1 MEITYLKLSLLAVL
15 VAGATMIISC
25 EKENNENGLT
35 TNAQTK
41 IGGGTGEALPL
52 PPGDTDTDYDYDT
65 KVTIFYWHI
74 TKTYDE
80 NGKLVFIKECLPK
93 WSNHGVCLIRIDISD
108 EDFGVGGGDL
118 DVDMPAIITLNG
130 DHQLTRLSINTENLN
145 PKDYESLS
153 ILADKIGYVEFN
165 ENIVINDEEG
175 MLSFEVK
182 EVPAGKYPISLI
194 DNEFII
200 DFEY

>member
-1 MEITYLKLSLLAVL
+1 MKKAFIKIASIAML
-15 VAGATMIISC
+15 VAGVAFFASC
-25 EKENNENGLT
+25 EKDNNENGLT

-41 IGGGTGEALPL
+41 IGGSTGEALPL
-52 PPGDTDTDYDYDT
+52 PPDGDGNGGNYDS

-74 TKTYDE
+74 SKTHDE

-93 WSNHGVCLIRIDISD
+93 WSNHGVCLIRIDITD
-108 EDFGVGGGDL
+108 ENFGVGYEGE
-118 DVDMPAIITLNG
+118 DMQAVLTLNG

-153 ILADKIGYVEFN
+153 ILANKIGYVEFR
-165 ENIVINDEEG
+165 ENIVIKDDDG
-175 MLSFEVK
+175 TLPFEVK
-182 EVPAGKYPISLI
+182 EIPAGKYPISLI

-200 DFEY
+200 DFKY

>member
-1 MEITYLKLSLLAVL
+1 MKTKYLKLSLLAVL

-35 TNAQTK
+35 TNVQPK
-41 IGGGTGEALPL
+41 IGGSTGEALPL
-52 PPGDTDTDYDYDT
+52 PPGGDGDDDDIVSS

-74 TKTYDE
+74 SKTHDE

-93 WSNHGVCLIRIDISD
+93 WSNHGVCLIRIDITD
-108 EDFGVGGGDL
+108 ENFGVGYEGE
-118 DVDMPAIITLNG
+118 DMQAVLTLND

-153 ILADKIGYVEFN
+153 ILTAKIGYVEFN

-175 MLSFEVK
+175 LLPFEVK

>member
-1 MEITYLKLSLLAVL
+1 MKTKYLKLSLLAVL

-25 EKENNENGLT
+25 EKDNNENGLT
-35 TNAQTK
+35 TNVQPK
-41 IGGGTGEALPL
+41 IGGSTGEALPL

-65 KVTIFYWHI
+65 KVTIFYWNI

-108 EDFGVGGGDL
+108 EDFGVGGEGE
-118 DVDMPAIITLNG
+118 DMTAILTLNDG
-130 DHQLTRLSINTENLN
+130 HQLTRLSINTENLN

>member
-1 MEITYLKLSLLAVL
+1 MKKAFIKIASIAML
-15 VAGATMIISC
+15 VAGIAFFASC

-52 PPGDTDTDYDYDT
+52 PPGGDGDDDDIVSS

-74 TKTYDE
+74 SKTHDE

-93 WSNHGVCLIRIDISD
+93 WSNHGVCLIRIDITD
-108 EDFGVGGGDL
+108 ENFGVGYEGE
-118 DVDMPAIITLNG
+118 DMQAVLTLND

>member
-1 MEITYLKLSLLAVL
+1 MQRTYLKLSLLAVL

-35 TNAQTK
+35 TNVQPK
-41 IGGGTGEALPL
+41 IGGSTGEALPL
-52 PPGDTDTDYDYDT
+52 PPGDDGNDSTITS
-65 KVTIFYWHI
+65 KVTIFYWNI
-74 TKTYDE
+74 SKTHDE

-93 WSNHGVCLIRIDISD
+93 WSNHGVCLIRIDITD
-108 EDFGVGGGDL
+108 ENFGVGYEGE
-118 DVDMPAIITLNG
+118 DMQAVLTLNG

-153 ILADKIGYVEFN
+153 ILAAKIGYVDFN

-175 MLSFEVK
+175 LLPFEVK

>member
-1 MEITYLKLSLLAVL
+1 MKTKYLKLSLLAVL

-25 EKENNENGLT
+25 EKDNNENGLT
-35 TNAQTK
+35 TNVQPK
-41 IGGGTGEALPL
+41 IGGSTGEALPL

-65 KVTIFYWHI
+65 KVTIFYWNI

-93 WSNHGVCLIRIDISD
+93 WSNHGVCLIRIDITD
-108 EDFGVGGGDL
+108 ENFGVGYEGE
-118 DVDMPAIITLNG
+118 DMQAVLTLND

>member
-1 MEITYLKLSLLAVL
+1 MKITYLKLSLLAVL

-35 TNAQTK
+35 TNVQPK
-41 IGGGTGEALPL
+41 IGGGTEEAIPL
-52 PPGDTDTDYDYDT
+52 PPGGGGGGGNTTT
-65 KVTIFYWHI
+65 SKVTIFYLHI
-74 TKTYDE
+74 TKTHDE

-93 WSNHGVCLIRIDISD
+93 KSNYGICYIRVNITD
-108 EDFGVGGGDL
+108 ENFGVGYEGE
-118 DVDMPAIITLNG
+118 DMQAVLTLND

-200 DFEY
+200 DFKY

>member
-1 MEITYLKLSLLAVL
+1 MKTKYLKLSLLAVL

-52 PPGDTDTDYDYDT
+52 PPDGDGNGGNYDS

-74 TKTYDE
+74 SKTHDE

-108 EDFGVGGGDL
+108 EDFGVGGEDL

-175 MLSFEVK
+175 LLPFEVK

>member
-1 MEITYLKLSLLAVL
+1 MKITYLKLSLLAVL

-35 TNAQTK
+35 TNVQPK
-41 IGGGTGEALPL
+41 IGGGTEEAIPL
-52 PPGDTDTDYDYDT
+52 PPGGGGGGGNTTT
-65 KVTIFYWHI
+65 SKVTIFYLHI
-74 TKTYDE
+74 TKTHDE

-93 WSNHGVCLIRIDISD
+93 KSNYGICYIRVNITD
-108 EDFGVGGGDL
+108 ENFGVGYEGE
-118 DVDMPAIITLNG
+118 DMQAVLTLND
-130 DHQLTRLSINTENLN
+130 DHQLTRLSINTETLN

-175 MLSFEVK
+175 LLPFEVK

>member
-1 MEITYLKLSLLAVL
+1 MKKAFIKIASIAML
-15 VAGATMIISC
+15 VAGVAFFASC

-52 PPGDTDTDYDYDT
+52 PPGGDGDDDDIVSS

-74 TKTYDE
+74 SKTHDE

-93 WSNHGVCLIRIDISD
+93 WSNHGVCLIRIDITD
-108 EDFGVGGGDL
+108 ENFGVGYEGE
-118 DVDMPAIITLNG
+118 DMQAVLTLND

>member
-1 MEITYLKLSLLAVL
+1 MKKTYLKLSLLAVL

-35 TNAQTK
+35 TNVQPK
-41 IGGGTGEALPL
+41 IGGGTEEAIPL
-52 PPGDTDTDYDYDT
+52 PPGGGGGNTTT
-65 KVTIFYWHI
+65 SKVTIFYLHI
-74 TKTYDE
+74 TKTHDE

-93 WSNHGVCLIRIDISD
+93 KSNYGICYIRVNITD
-108 EDFGVGGGDL
+108 ENFGVGYEGE
-118 DVDMPAIITLNG
+118 DMQAVLTLND
-130 DHQLTRLSINTENLN
+130 DHQLTRLSINTETLN

-175 MLSFEVK
+175 LLPFEVK

>member
-1 MEITYLKLSLLAVL
+1 MKTKYLKLSLLAVL

-25 EKENNENGLT
+25 EKDNNENGLT
-35 TNAQTK
+35 TNVQPK
-41 IGGGTGEALPL
+41 IGGSTGEALPL
-52 PPGDTDTDYDYDT
+52 PPGDTDTDTDYDT
-65 KVTIFYWHI
+65 KVTIFYWNI

-93 WSNHGVCLIRIDISD
+93 WSNHGVCLIRIDITD
-108 EDFGVGGGDL
+108 ENFGVGYEGE
-118 DVDMPAIITLNG
+118 DMQAVLTLND

>member
-1 MEITYLKLSLLAVL
+1 MKTKYLKLSLLAVL

-25 EKENNENGLT
+25 EKDNNENGLT
-35 TNAQTK
+35 TNVQPK
-41 IGGGTGEALPL
+41 IGGSTGEALPL

-65 KVTIFYWHI
+65 KVTIFYWNI

-93 WSNHGVCLIRIDISD
+93 WSNHGVCLIRIDITD
-108 EDFGVGGGDL
+108 ENFGVGYEGE
-118 DVDMPAIITLNG
+118 DMQAVLTLND

-175 MLSFEVK
+175 LLPFEVK

>member
-1 MEITYLKLSLLAVL
+1 MKTKYLKLSLLAVL

-35 TNAQTK
+35 TNVQPK
-41 IGGGTGEALPL
+41 IGGGTEEAIPL
-52 PPGDTDTDYDYDT
+52 PPGGGGGNTTT
-65 KVTIFYWHI
+65 SKVTIFYLHI
-74 TKTYDE
+74 TKTHDE

-93 WSNHGVCLIRIDISD
+93 KSNYGICYIRVNITD
-108 EDFGVGGGDL
+108 ENFGVGYEGE
-118 DVDMPAIITLNG
+118 DMQAVLTLND
-130 DHQLTRLSINTENLN
+130 DHQLTRLSINTETLN

-175 MLSFEVK
+175 LLPFEVK

>member
-1 MEITYLKLSLLAVL
+1 MKTNYLKLSLLAVL

-25 EKENNENGLT
+25 EKDNNENGLT
-35 TNAQTK
+35 TNVQPK
-41 IGGGTGEALPL
+41 IGGSTGEALPL
-52 PPGDTDTDYDYDT
+52 PPGDDGDDIVSS

-74 TKTYDE
+74 SKTHDE

-93 WSNHGVCLIRIDISD
+93 WSNHGVCLIRIDITD
-108 EDFGVGGGDL
+108 ENFGVGYEGE
-118 DVDMPAIITLNG
+118 DMQAVLTLND

>member
-1 MEITYLKLSLLAVL
+1 MKKAFIKIASIAML
-15 VAGATMIISC
+15 VAGVAFFASC

-52 PPGDTDTDYDYDT
+52 PPDGDGNGGNYDS

-74 TKTYDE
+74 SKTHDE

-93 WSNHGVCLIRIDISD
+93 WSNHGVCLIRIDITD
-108 EDFGVGGGDL
+108 ENFGVGYEGE
-118 DVDMPAIITLNG
+118 DMQAVLTLND

-182 EVPAGKYPISLI
+182 EVLAGKYPISLI

>member
-1 MEITYLKLSLLAVL
+1 MKTKYLKLSLLAVL

-25 EKENNENGLT
+25 EKDNNENGLT
-35 TNAQTK
+35 TNVQPK
-41 IGGGTGEALPL
+41 IGGSTGEALPL
-52 PPGDTDTDYDYDT
+52 PPGDGGAGNDSTTT
-65 KVTIFYWHI
+65 SKVTIFYWHI
-74 TKTYDE
+74 SKTHDE

-93 WSNHGVCLIRIDISD
+93 WSNHGVCLIRIDITD
-108 EDFGVGGGDL
+108 ENFGVGYEGE
-118 DVDMPAIITLNG
+118 DMQAVLTLND

-175 MLSFEVK
+175 LLPFEVK

>member
-1 MEITYLKLSLLAVL
+1 MKTKYLKLSLLAVL

-35 TNAQTK
+35 TNVQPK
-41 IGGGTGEALPL
+41 IGGSTGEALPL
-52 PPGDTDTDYDYDT
+52 PPGDDGDDIVSS

-74 TKTYDE
+74 SKTHDE

-108 EDFGVGGGDL
+108 EDFGVGGEEL

>member
-1 MEITYLKLSLLAVL
+1 MKTKYLKLSLLAVL

-35 TNAQTK
+35 TNVQPK
-41 IGGGTGEALPL
+41 IGGGTEEAIPL
-52 PPGDTDTDYDYDT
+52 PPGGGGGGGNTTT
-65 KVTIFYWHI
+65 SKVTIFYLHI
-74 TKTYDE
+74 TKTHDE

-93 WSNHGVCLIRIDISD
+93 KSNYGICYIRVNITD
-108 EDFGVGGGDL
+108 ENFGVGYEGE
-118 DVDMPAIITLNG
+118 DMQAVLTLND
-130 DHQLTRLSINTENLN
+130 DHQLTRLSINTETLN

-175 MLSFEVK
+175 LLPFEVK

>member
-1 MEITYLKLSLLAVL
+1 MKKTFMTMAGIAMLA
-15 VAGATMIISC
+15 AGIAFFASC
-25 EKENNENGLT
+25 EKDNNENGLT
-35 TNAQTK
+35 TNVQPK
-41 IGGGTGEALPL
+41 IGGSTGEALPL
-52 PPGDTDTDYDYDT
+52 PPGDDGDDIVSS

-74 TKTYDE
+74 SKTHDE

-93 WSNHGVCLIRIDISD
+93 WSNHGVCLIRIDITD
-108 EDFGVGGGDL
+108 ENFGVGYEGE
-118 DVDMPAIITLNG
+118 DMQAVLTLND

>member
-1 MEITYLKLSLLAVL
+1 MKITYLKLSLLAVL

-41 IGGGTGEALPL
+41 IGGSTGEALPL

-93 WSNHGVCLIRIDISD
+93 WSNHGVCLIRIDITD
-108 EDFGVGGGDL
+108 ENFGVGYEGE
-118 DVDMPAIITLNG
+118 DMQAVLTLND
-130 DHQLTRLSINTENLN
+130 DHQLTRLSINTETLN

-200 DFEY
+200 DFKY

>member
-1 MEITYLKLSLLAVL
+1 MKKAFIKIASIAML
-15 VAGATMIISC
+15 VAGVAFFASC

-41 IGGGTGEALPL
+41 IGGSTGEALPL
-52 PPGDTDTDYDYDT
+52 PPGDDGDDIVSS

-74 TKTYDE
+74 SKTHDE

-108 EDFGVGGGDL
+108 EDFGVGGEEL

-175 MLSFEVK
+175 LLPFEVK

>member
-1 MEITYLKLSLLAVL
+1 MKKAFIKIASIAML
-15 VAGATMIISC
+15 VAGVAFFASC

-41 IGGGTGEALPL
+41 IGGSTGEALPL
-52 PPGDTDTDYDYDT
+52 PPGDDGDDIVSS

-74 TKTYDE
+74 SKTHDE

-93 WSNHGVCLIRIDISD
+93 WSNHGVCLIRIDITD
-108 EDFGVGGGDL
+108 ENFGVGYEGE
-118 DVDMPAIITLNG
+118 DMQAVLTLND

-153 ILADKIGYVEFN
+153 ILTAKIGYVEFN